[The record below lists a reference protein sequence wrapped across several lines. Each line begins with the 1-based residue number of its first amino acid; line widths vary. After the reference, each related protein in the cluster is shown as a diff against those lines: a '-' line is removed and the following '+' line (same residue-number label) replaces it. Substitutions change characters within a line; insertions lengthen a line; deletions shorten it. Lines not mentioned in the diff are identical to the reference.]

1 MSLTGGCCAAL
12 STGSSELYV
21 CLGCRVLADRR
32 NDDADQVPFT
42 RLAGAAAE
50 AEAERLGSLITAVE
64 QRTDELMR
72 AVATA
77 TTADSSGGGG
87 GGGGGDADPP
97 GVHRAV
103 MVLEYY
109 QERIARLQAAKGSL
123 RRRLSHPGAD
133 GTGRPIISS
142 NEKEL

>member
-1 MSLTGGCCAAL
+1 L
-12 STGSSELYV
+12 SSGSSELDV

-87 GGGGGDADPP
+87 GGGGGGDPP
-97 GVHRAV
+97 GDHRAV